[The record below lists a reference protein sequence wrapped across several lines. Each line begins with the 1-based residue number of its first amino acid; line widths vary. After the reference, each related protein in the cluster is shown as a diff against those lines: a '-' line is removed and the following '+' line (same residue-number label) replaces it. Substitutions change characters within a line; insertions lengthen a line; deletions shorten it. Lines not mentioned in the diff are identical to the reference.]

1 MKFFIVK
8 FILFIGQRS
17 FIGRGQ
23 IRKTLVNLIN
33 FLIPSND
40 SLEMRFIC
48 YIKNVPFNFYNDNLT
63 GIKVYFGRN
72 EVKEINFIKNNSPDK
87 SVFIDIGSNMG
98 LYTQNIAFLNS
109 LNREIKI
116 ISIEPNPINVDR
128 LKKNIA
134 LLKSKIKN
142 INNLVKVV
150 QCAVGKDNYKKKLDF
165 SNGLANGY
173 IPSNKSINNTIRVN
187 CKKLYDI
194 IKEENIKYITN
205 LKIDIEGYEDR
216 ALIPF
221 FNTAKKSLFPKNI
234 LLEHS
239 SSKFWEKDLIK
250 FLIKKGYKVV
260 FKNKS
265 NLALTLN

>member
-8 FILFIGQRS
+8 SILFIGQRT

-23 IRKTLVNLIN
+23 IRKILINLIN
-33 FLIPSND
+33 FLIPSHN
-40 SLEMRFIC
+40 SLKMRFIC
-48 YIKNVPFNFYNDNLT
+48 YVKNVPFNFYNDNLT

-72 EVKEINFIKNNSPDK
+72 EVKEIDFIKNNSTDK
-87 SVFIDIGSNMG
+87 TIFIDIGANMG

-109 LNREIKI
+109 PDRKIKI
-116 ISIEPNPINVDR
+116 ISIEPNPINIDR

-134 LLKSKIKN
+134 LLKGKIKN
-142 INNLVKVV
+142 INRLVKVI
-150 QCAVGKDNYKKKLDF
+150 QCAVGKDNHKKKLDF
-165 SNGLANGY
+165 SSGFATGIISKRKNDKNCIL
-173 IPSNKSINNTIRVN
+173 VN
-187 CKKLYDI
+187 CRKLYNI
-194 IKEENIKYITN
+194 IKDENLSYITN

-239 SSKFWEKDLIK
+239 SSNRWKKDLIK
-250 FLIKKGYKVV
+250 FLFKKGYKVV

>member
-8 FILFIGQRS
+8 FILFIGQRT
-17 FIGRGQ
+17 FIGRGK
-23 IRKTLVNLIN
+23 IRKILINLIN
-33 FLIPSND
+33 FLIPSHN
-40 SLEMRFIC
+40 SLKIRFIC
-48 YIKNVPFNFYNDNLT
+48 YVKNVPFNFYNDNLT

-72 EVKEINFIKNNSPDK
+72 EVKEIDFIKNNSPNK
-87 SVFIDIGSNMG
+87 SIFIDIGANMG

-109 LNREIKI
+109 LDRKIKI

-128 LKKNIA
+128 LKKNII
-134 LLKSKIKN
+134 LLQGKIKN
-142 INNLVKVV
+142 IKRLVKVIK
-150 QCAVGKDNYKKKLDF
+150 CAVDKDNYKKKLDF
-165 SNGLANGY
+165 SSGFATGN
-173 IPSNKSINNTIRVN
+173 ISKNKNVKNSILVN
-187 CKKLYDI
+187 CRKLYDI
-194 IKEENIKYITN
+194 VKEENIKYITN

-221 FNTAKKSLFPKNI
+221 FNSSKKSLFPKNI

-239 SSKFWEKDLIK
+239 SSKLWKKDLIK
-250 FLIKKGYKVV
+250 FLLKKGYKVV

>member
-1 MKFFIVK
+1 MKFLVVK
-8 FILFIGQRS
+8 FILFFGQRT
-17 FIGRGQ
+17 FIGRGK
-23 IRKTLVNLIN
+23 IRKILVNLIN
-33 FLIPSND
+33 FLIPSKN
-40 SLEMRFIC
+40 SLKIRFIC
-48 YIKNVPFNFYNDNLT
+48 YIKNVPFNFYNDDLT
-63 GIKVYFGRN
+63 GIKFYFGRN

-87 SVFIDIGSNMG
+87 SVFIDIGANMG

-109 LNREIKI
+109 PNRKIKI
-116 ISIEPNPINVDR
+116 ISIEPNPINIDR
-128 LKKNIA
+128 LKKNIT
-134 LLKSKIKN
+134 LLTNKIKN
-142 INNLVKVV
+142 IKKLVKIIN
-150 QCAVGKDNYKKKLDF
+150 CAVDKNNYKKKLDF

-173 IPSNKSINNTIRVN
+173 ISSNKSNKNTITVN

-205 LKIDIEGYEDR
+205 LKIDIEGHEDR

-221 FNTAKKSLFPKNI
+221 FKTAKKSLFPKNI

-239 SSKFWEKDLIK
+239 SCKLWKKDLIK
-250 FLIKKGYKVV
+250 FLFKKGYKVV